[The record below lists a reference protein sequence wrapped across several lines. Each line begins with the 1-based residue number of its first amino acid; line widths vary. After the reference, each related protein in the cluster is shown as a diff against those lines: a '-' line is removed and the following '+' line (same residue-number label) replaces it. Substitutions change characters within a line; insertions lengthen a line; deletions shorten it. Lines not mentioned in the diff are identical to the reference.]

1 MILPKDRRRV
11 AGVMSG
17 TSLDGIDVV
26 IADLHGHG
34 RQLRVITWYGANFA
48 FSEELSARLVKAA
61 SEESI
66 GVAELSQ
73 LNVRL
78 AHEYAQAVTRTL
90 ATREDSIRSLDLV
103 GCHGQTIRHLPD
115 MAPCVGMEVHSTL
128 QIGDPATMAQLLGL
142 PVIGDFRLADMAC
155 GGQGAPLVP
164 YFDYVIFT
172 HDTEARGCLNL
183 GGVANLTVLPPGA
196 SIDQVYG
203 FDTGPANMIID
214 ALCSRLLGIPFD
226 EGGEIAKSGEVNEA
240 LLSELLLD
248 EYFLSVPPK
257 STGRDYLNHAFLR
270 RLLDRSDHMP
280 AEDLIATAT
289 ALTARSVWQAYRA
302 FVEPQD
308 AINRLIVSGGGAH
321 NQTLMDLLRDC
332 FVRNGRAVDIETSDS
347 YGIGVVSKE
356 ALCFAVLAHET
367 ANGIPTSIPSV
378 TGADSPAVLGK
389 LCIP

>member
-1 MILPKDRRRV
+1 MILPNDRRRV

-26 IADLHGHG
+26 ISDLQGHG
-34 RQLRVITWYGANFA
+34 RQLRITDWYGSSFA
-48 FSEELSARLVKAA
+48 FSNELSDHLAKAA

-78 AHEYAQAVTRTL
+78 AHEYAQAITRML
-90 ATREDSIRSLDLV
+90 ATKEDSIQSLDLV

-115 MAPCVGMEVHSTL
+115 KAPYLGIPIHSTL
-128 QIGDPATMAQLLGL
+128 QIGDPATLAQLLGL

-172 HDTEARGCLNL
+172 HDTEVRGCLNL

-196 SIDQVYG
+196 SVDQVYG

-214 ALCSRLLGIPFD
+214 ALCSRLLGLPFD
-226 EGGEIAKSGEVNEA
+226 EGGEIAKSGVVNEA
-240 LLSELLLD
+240 LLAELLQD
-248 EYFLSVPPK
+248 TYFLTGPPK
-257 STGRDYLNHAFLR
+257 STGRGYLNHAFLG
-270 RLLDRSDHMP
+270 RLLDRSDYIS

-289 ALTARSVWQAYRA
+289 ALTARSVWQAYQA
-302 FVEPQD
+302 FVEPQHEV
-308 AINRLIVSGGGAH
+308 NRLIVSGGGAH
-321 NQTLMDLLRDC
+321 NQTLMGLLRDC
-332 FVRNGRAVDIETSDS
+332 FARNGRTVDFETSDS
-347 YGIGVVSKE
+347 YGIGVDSKE

-367 ANGIPTSIPSV
+367 ANGIPTNMPSV
-378 TGADSPAVLGK
+378 TGADRKAVLGK

>member
-1 MILPKDRRRV
+1 MILPKDCRRV

-26 IADLHGHG
+26 IADLQGHG
-34 RQLRVITWYGANFA
+34 RQLRVTAWYGASFA
-48 FSEELSARLVKAA
+48 FSEELYDRLAKAA

-78 AHEYAQAVTRTL
+78 AHEYAQAITRTL
-90 ATREDSIRSLDLV
+90 ASKEDSIQRLDLV

-115 MAPCVGMEVHSTL
+115 KAPCLGMEIHSTL

-164 YFDYVIFT
+164 YFDYVIFA
-172 HDTEARGCLNL
+172 HDTEFRGCLNL
-183 GGVANLTVLPPGA
+183 GGVANLTVLPSGA
-196 SIDQVYG
+196 SVDQVYG

-214 ALCSRLLGIPFD
+214 ALCSRLLGLPFD
-226 EGGEIAKSGEVNEA
+226 EGGEIAKSGVVNEA

-248 EYFLSVPPK
+248 TYFLSTPPK

-270 RLLDRSDHMP
+270 RLLDRSDHIS
-280 AEDLIATAT
+280 AENLIATAT
-289 ALTARSVWQAYRA
+289 ALTARSAWQAYRA
-302 FVEPQD
+302 FVEPQH

-332 FVRNGRAVDIETSDS
+332 FARNGRTVDIETSDS
-347 YGIGVVSKE
+347 YGIGVDSKE

-367 ANGIPTSIPSV
+367 ANGIPTGMPSV
-378 TGADSPAVLGK
+378 TGADRPAVLGK

>member
-1 MILPKDRRRV
+1 MILPKDRRCV

-26 IADLHGHG
+26 IADLQGHG
-34 RQLRVITWYGANFA
+34 RQLRITDWYGSSFA
-48 FSEELSARLVKAA
+48 FSKGLSAHLAKAA

-78 AHEYAQAVTRTL
+78 AHEYARAIARTL
-90 ATREDSIRSLDLV
+90 AIKEDSIQSLDLV

-115 MAPCVGMEVHSTL
+115 KAPYLGIQIHSTL
-128 QIGDPATMAQLLGL
+128 QIGDPATLAQLLGL

-172 HDTEARGCLNL
+172 HETEVRGCLNL
-183 GGVANLTVLPPGA
+183 GGVANLTVLPSGA
-196 SIDQVYG
+196 SVDQVLG

-214 ALCSRLLGIPFD
+214 ALCSRLLGTPFD
-226 EGGEIAKSGEVNEA
+226 EGGEIAKSGRVNEA
-240 LLSELLLD
+240 LLSELLMD
-248 EYFLSVPPK
+248 EYFLTAPPK
-257 STGRDYLNHAFLR
+257 STGRDYLNRRFLQ
-270 RLLDRSDHMP
+270 RLLDLSNHMS

-289 ALTARSVWQAYRA
+289 ALTAVSIWRAYKV
-302 FVEPQD
+302 FVEPKY

-321 NQTLMDLLRDC
+321 NQTLMDLLKDY
-332 FVRNGRAVDIETSDS
+332 FARNACAVEIETSDS
-347 YGIGVVSKE
+347 YGIDVDSKE

-378 TGADSPAVLGK
+378 TGADRTAVLGK
-389 LCIP
+389 LCVP